1 MAQSLAESTAGSK
14 SPRRNSPCSAWHRG
28 RENARQKTPG
38 RIVGTAGSGGRP
50 TGACSHDTGALRTRA
65 GCIPVPDPSRRR
77 GQQPGGMAAITQQQ
91 PERRARERV
100 ALRCAAYV
108 FVDGVPGV
116 IRATTTDISSCGLY
130 CQSDVQVP
138 KGERFRCLIEMTS
151 NGFRPSNGST
161 CLECLV
167 EVVRIEKR
175 GSGFGMGCRI
185 REYRLLRSEEPY
197 LTETDDTCAS
207 A

>member
-1 MAQSLAESTAGSK
+1 MAT
-14 SPRRNSPCSAWHRG
+14 
-28 RENARQKTPG
+28 
-38 RIVGTAGSGGRP
+38 V
-50 TGACSHDTGALRTRA
+50 
-65 GCIPVPDPSRRR
+65 
-77 GQQPGGMAAITQQQ
+77 TQQQ

-130 CQSDVQVP
+130 FQSDVQVP
-138 KGERFRCLIEMTS
+138 AGQRFRCLIEMTS
-151 NGFRPSNGST
+151 NGFRPSNGAT

-167 EVVRIEKR
+167 EVVRIEKL

-185 REYRLLRSEEPY
+185 REYRLLRSQKSY
-197 LTETDDTCAS
+197 LTETDDTGAS

>member
-1 MAQSLAESTAGSK
+1 
-14 SPRRNSPCSAWHRG
+14 
-28 RENARQKTPG
+28 
-38 RIVGTAGSGGRP
+38 
-50 TGACSHDTGALRTRA
+50 
-65 GCIPVPDPSRRR
+65 
-77 GQQPGGMAAITQQQ
+77 MAALTQQQ
-91 PERRARERV
+91 PERRARERI
-100 ALRCAAYV
+100 ALRCAAHV
-108 FVDGVPGV
+108 FLDGVPGV

-138 KGERFRCLIEMTS
+138 AGERFRCLIEMAS

-167 EVVRIEKR
+167 EVVRIEKQ

-185 REYRLLRSEEPY
+185 CEYRLLRSQGPY
-197 LTETDDTCAS
+197 LTETDGTGVS

>member
-1 MAQSLAESTAGSK
+1 M
-14 SPRRNSPCSAWHRG
+14 
-28 RENARQKTPG
+28 
-38 RIVGTAGSGGRP
+38 
-50 TGACSHDTGALRTRA
+50 GACSHDTGALRTRA
-65 GCIPVPDPSRRR
+65 DCIPVPDPSRRR

-185 REYRLLRSEEPY
+185 REYRLLRSQEPY